1 MRSQC
6 IFSTILYMTIIHKLR
21 SWSFNKIILHFTDF
35 CCTLFFYYI
44 FTENV
49 AYRDGLM
56 QVSGGGSFA
65 TGSDAGRC
73 GLKLTRRRGFAAI
86 TRPAL
91 NGRGLPAP
99 GPSVAWP
106 LRGAQTTG
114 ATVRAS
120 LTAARRSSCPR
131 LLSLLPAA
139 PHQSM
144 RVQLLLKRKQHLRS
158 ASKLP
163 GLNLTGSLVYLT

>member
-1 MRSQC
+1 M
-6 IFSTILYMTIIHKLR
+6 IFQPNNITLYWILLYTI
-21 SWSFNKIILHFTDF
+21 
-35 CCTLFFYYI
+35 FYYI
-44 FTENV
+44 LTV
-49 AYRDGLM
+49 AYRVGLM
-56 QVSGGGSFA
+56 QVSGGGCFA
-65 TGSDAGRC
+65 IGSDAGC
-73 GLKLTRRRGFAAI
+73 CSLKLARRRGFATI

-131 LLSLLPAA
+131 LLSLLSAA